1 MRRHIARGF
10 RGFRD
15 VLMWLLL
22 LFALLLLSILY
33 HLNLPIGHR
42 VAGLGL
48 TEWVSA
54 QIDGTLEIGRIHHVG
69 LDEVIVGD
77 VILRDPEG
85 RPVIRGER
93 ISLAIDYVALL
104 QDGVLRFSHAHLMG
118 GELELIENEEGE
130 LSFLRAFE
138 PTDTSPS
145 TGEPFHAIVDDVRL
159 EGVTVTGSLLGLEGL
174 RIEGTNAHAR
184 MEFYETTE
192 IRVYSLSGDVVEPFP
207 RRGRI
212 ENLVGVIYGD
222 ERGIQLTARASM
234 GEELVR
240 VALGYAPPPG
250 QPEAPSELDLLVQAD
265 PVRGET
271 LAELGFD
278 WASILTGR
286 TEGFVRLSGPTDALG
301 VRGVLLTEG
310 GRVSVQ
316 GDLPS
321 EGDVQVA
328 IRTSGPLNLG
338 RVLSGAPDM
347 EVRGVVRL
355 RVPAEGPEGETV
367 LEAELEPF
375 VFEGLD
381 VPTVTARATL
391 LADGSVRVDAV
402 NTPYGGGNVDVTGT
416 VDAAGA
422 IRMHAQGFIPQ
433 VANDPNIA
441 HMVPGL
447 RSAMRFD
454 VWFERSADEVPV
466 YDISGDADLSSVH
479 YSGVTA
485 QRIGVRGRIF
495 GDIAAPSVDLRLA
508 PSRLSVSD
516 IPLGSGTATFVGG
529 PSRYR
534 SEGVLRDPSGRELAF
549 DVEAEINEAGTHIE
563 APMLRVSAGSLNVA
577 GALHGMTL
585 RPDGGLLLGTL
596 ELRSASELV
605 RLTGHYNTQ
614 RDDDVVLET
623 QGITVAHVADLLD
636 TEFDA
641 DGSFDARIELSGDL
655 DRHPRIYA
663 RGQLH
668 DARWLTVHPIE
679 IEHAWVEFEPG
690 ELAAAAEVRFGERGT
705 FIVKVTGTPDDQQT
719 DVMAALMESAYYVDI
734 STRSMDLA
742 LLGDLFPDESRPV
755 ITGAM
760 EGHAHIAG
768 TLDAPT
774 VDASF
779 NVPALGFEDWPVV
792 NVSGDLRYDESNLMM
807 VRTTATDAEG
817 LLLELEGN
825 MVLALSAL
833 MGEGSSPSELLSYL
847 PWQMSMR
854 IPPRTIS
861 ILPASVQESL
871 PAGAEH
877 LRVALDV
884 TLRGGGG
891 WPLHGSI
898 FSAIDWLGDMS
909 GELCAG
915 DSNPRGTISAT
926 LDDGR
931 AEALLE
937 GVLGDY
943 RVLIM
948 KAAADVDLMEWM
960 ASGVSEWPELA
971 VTGQIRGAEMSA
983 LPSICHFVGGPL
995 DGDFEARLF
1004 GEQPYARLNLD
1015 AIGARAR
1022 TLVRGLRSSAVVLR
1036 ETDPS
1041 DVHLVVEATP
1051 ETLAGTVSAEWWN
1064 GGSTSIEGHVPITWE
1079 GEPELPMFTSDAE
1092 VDLVATFQHTPLGAP
1107 LAWLSDV
1114 AGVEGLLDGEL
1125 GVRGSVLDPTW
1136 YGSLALTEGRVELR
1150 SIGQRLREVEGT
1162 LIFDGREIELQRFRA
1177 ADGNGDVTFSGQL
1190 GFAELAPAYIRGLRA
1205 TADDFPVRQE
1215 GSVMAQ
1221 LNGVAELNACVCTA
1235 ERSCMLDNEER
1246 QCNSDTLFGDVA
1258 VERLDVSLPD
1268 DGGRSSIALAGHPD
1282 VYVSGEE
1289 HESSGEAEVPF
1300 VYQIYVDAANRF
1312 WVRSVEQDFAAQV
1325 SSQLQVAM
1333 AGDDFKIRGE
1343 ARIHRGNFAVFGKVF
1358 EVESGSML
1366 FRNTEEVDP
1375 AVSLIAVHSLR
1386 NRPGETISVEVSG
1399 TLSRPEVRF
1408 TSSIEGVSDQGEIIA
1423 LLLTGDTRIDR
1434 ALQSDSNNP
1443 QGAAAEATDFLA
1455 GVAFG
1460 VATLALR
1467 EQFGEIIPTI
1477 RIEMGDDGF
1486 RSPMIRAGINVD
1498 SLIPRR
1504 LRDVVRGIYVEGYFT
1519 ARRAD
1524 GTEDSTRQSHDN
1536 GFLIELQFPRNIVG
1550 RSDYA
1555 PPTNWSLDIT
1565 WEP

>member
-1 MRRHIARGF
+1 MPRRIA

-15 VLMWLLL
+15 VLLWLLL
-22 LFALLLLSILY
+22 LMLLLLVSVLY
-33 HLNLPIGHR
+33 HLNLPLGHR
-42 VAGLGL
+42 VAGRGL
-48 TEWVSA
+48 TDWVSA
-54 QIDGTLEIGRIHHVG
+54 QIDGTLEIGRIDYVG
-69 LDEVIVGD
+69 LDEIIVGD
-77 VILRDPEG
+77 VVLSDPQG

-93 ISLAIDYVALL
+93 ISLAIDFMALRG
-104 QDGVLRFSHAHLMG
+104 GVLRFSHAHLMG
-118 GELELIENEEGE
+118 GELELIEDAEGN
-130 LSFLRAFE
+130 LSFLQAFE

-145 TGEPFHAIVDDVRL
+145 VGEPFHAIVDDVRL

-212 ENLVGVIYGD
+212 EHLMGVIYGD
-222 ERGIQLTARASM
+222 ERGIQLNARASM

-250 QPEAPSELDLLVQAD
+250 DPEGDSELDLLIHAN
-265 PVRGET
+265 PVHGET

-286 TEGFVRLSGPTDALG
+286 TDGYVRLRGPTDALE
-301 VRGVLLTEG
+301 VRGALHTAGGPIALEG
-310 GRVSVQ
+310 Q
-316 GDLPS
+316 LPS
-321 EGDVQVA
+321 EGDVRVA
-328 IRTSGPLNLG
+328 IRTRGLNLG
-338 RVLSGAPDM
+338 QVLAGAPVI

-355 RVPAEGPEGETV
+355 VVPDGGPEGETTI
-367 LEAELEPF
+367 EAELEPF
-375 VFEGLD
+375 TYEGLE

-391 LADGSVRVDAV
+391 LADGSVRVDTV
-402 NTPYGGGNVDVTGT
+402 NTPYGGGNVDIVGT
-416 VDAAGA
+416 VDPEGA
-422 IRMHAQGFIPQ
+422 MRLHLVGFIPQ

-441 HMVPGL
+441 RLVPGL
-447 RSAMRFD
+447 RSAARFD
-454 VWFERSADEVPV
+454 VWFERNAEEVPA
-466 YDISGDADLSSVH
+466 YDISGHVDLTSMR
-479 YSGVTA
+479 YSGVSA
-485 QRIGVRGRIF
+485 GRVGVRGRIF
-495 GDIAAPSVDLRLA
+495 GALESPSLDLRLA
-508 PSRLSVSD
+508 PSNLSVSGL
-516 IPLGSGTATFVGG
+516 PLGSGTATLVGG
-529 PSRYR
+529 PNRYR
-534 SEGVLRDPSGRELAF
+534 STGELRDPSGRVVAF
-549 DVEAEINEAGTHIE
+549 DVEADTNEGTTHIE
-563 APMLRVSAGSLNVA
+563 APMLRVTAGSASLS
-577 GALHGMTL
+577 GALHGMVL
-585 RPDGGLLLGTL
+585 RPGGGIELGTT
-596 ELRSASELV
+596 ELRAEGELV
-605 RLTGHYNTQ
+605 RLSGHYNTR
-614 RDDDVVLET
+614 RDDEVIFEVEGLSVDHLAEYM
-623 QGITVAHVADLLD
+623 D

-641 DGSFDARIELSGDL
+641 AGRFDVRLELRGDI
-655 DRHPRIYA
+655 DRHPHLYA

-668 DARWLTVHPIE
+668 GGRWLTVDPIE
-679 IEHAWVEFEPG
+679 IEHAWAEFEPG
-690 ELAAAAEVRFGERGT
+690 DLAAAAEVRFGDRGT
-705 FIVKVTGTPDDQQT
+705 FVLKVVGTPDDQQS
-719 DVMAALMESAYYVDI
+719 DIFEALAESAYYVDI

-742 LLGDLFPDESRPV
+742 LLGDLFPDDTRPAV
-755 ITGAM
+755 TGAL

-779 NVPALGFEDWPVV
+779 NVPALGYEDWPVV

-825 MVLALSAL
+825 MVLVLSSL
-833 MGEGSSPSELLSYL
+833 LSEDSTPSELLSYL
-847 PWQMSMR
+847 PWQVSMR
-854 IPPRTIS
+854 VPPRTIS
-861 ILPASVQESL
+861 ILPPSLQEGL
-871 PAGAEH
+871 PAGSEH

-891 WPLHGSI
+891 WPLHGSV

-909 GELCAG
+909 GELCAAE
-915 DSNPRGTISAT
+915 SNPRGTIFAT
-926 LDDGR
+926 LDGGR
-931 AEALLE
+931 AEALVE
-937 GVLGDY
+937 GVLGDF
-943 RVLIM
+943 RVLTM
-948 KAAADVDLMEWM
+948 NAGADVDLLAWM
-960 ASGVSEWPELA
+960 TSGIEEWPEVAL
-971 VTGQIRGAEMSA
+971 TGQIRGAEMSS

-995 DGDFEARLF
+995 DGDFEAQLF
-1004 GEQPYARLNLD
+1004 GETPYVRLNLD

-1022 TLVRGLRSSAVVLR
+1022 TLVRGLRSSGVVLR

-1041 DVHLVVEATP
+1041 DIHLVLEATP
-1051 ETLAGTVSAEWWN
+1051 ERFAGTLTADWWN
-1064 GGSTSIEGHVPITWE
+1064 GGSTSVEGNVPITWE
-1079 GEPELPMFTSDAE
+1079 GEPELPTYADDAE
-1092 VDLVATFQHTPLGAP
+1092 VEVVARFQHTPLGAP

-1114 AGVEGLLDGEL
+1114 AGVEGLLNGEL
-1125 GVRGSVLDPTW
+1125 GVRGAVLDPTW

-1150 SIGQRLREVEGT
+1150 SIGQRLRDVEGT
-1162 LIFDGREIELQRFRA
+1162 FIFDGREIELQRFRA
-1177 ADGNGDVTFSGQL
+1177 ADGNGDVTFSGQV
-1190 GFAELAPAYIRGLRA
+1190 GFAALQPAYIRGLRA
-1205 TADDFPVRQE
+1205 VADDFPVRQE

-1221 LNGVAELNACVCTA
+1221 LNGVAELNACMCTA
-1235 ERSCMLDNEER
+1235 ENTCMLSSEER
-1246 QCNSDTLFGDVA
+1246 QCNSDTMFGEIT
-1258 VERLDVSLPD
+1258 VERLDVALPD

-1289 HESSGEAEVPF
+1289 HENSGEEEIPYVF
-1300 VYQIYVDAANRF
+1300 HIDVDAANRF

-1325 SSQLQVAM
+1325 SAQLQVSL
-1333 AGDDFKIRGE
+1333 AGDDFKIRGD

-1375 AVSLIAVHSLR
+1375 VVSLIAIHTLR
-1386 NRPGETISVEVSG
+1386 NRPGETIGVEVSG

-1408 TSSIEGVSDQGEIIA
+1408 TTSIEGVSDQGEIIA

-1443 QGAAAEATDFLA
+1443 QSAAGEATDFLA

-1504 LRDVVRGIYVEGYFT
+1504 LRDVVRGIYIEGYFT

>member
-1 MRRHIARGF
+1 MARRFA

-15 VLMWLLL
+15 VLLWLLL
-22 LFALLLLSILY
+22 LVVLLLLSVLY

-54 QIDGTLEIGRIHHVG
+54 QIDGTLEIGRIHYVG
-69 LDEVIVGD
+69 LDEIIVGD
-77 VILRDPEG
+77 VTLRDPQG

-93 ISLAIDYVALL
+93 ISLAIDYAALL
-104 QDGVLRFSHAHLMG
+104 RDGVLRFSHAHLVG
-118 GELELIENEEGE
+118 GELELIEDEEGN
-130 LSFLRAFE
+130 LSFLQAFE
-138 PTDTSPS
+138 PTDKSPS

-212 ENLVGVIYGD
+212 ENLAGVIFGD

-234 GEELVR
+234 GEELMR
-240 VALGYAPPPG
+240 VALGYAPPEG
-250 QPEAPSELDLLVQAD
+250 QPDADSELDLLIHAN

-271 LAELGFD
+271 LSELGFD

-286 TEGFVRLSGPTDALG
+286 TEGYVRLRGPTDALG
-301 VRGVLLTEG
+301 VRGVLQTEG

-316 GDLPS
+316 GELPS
-321 EGDVQVA
+321 EGDVHVA

-338 RVLSGAPDM
+338 RVLIGAPDM
-347 EVRGVVRL
+347 EVRGTVRL
-355 RVPAEGPEGETV
+355 RVPADGPEGETV

-381 VPTVTARATL
+381 IPTVTARATL
-391 LADGSVRVDAV
+391 LADGSVRVDTA
-402 NTPYGGGNVDVTGT
+402 NTPYGGGSVDITGT
-416 VDAAGA
+416 VDPEGA

-433 VANDPNIA
+433 VANDPNISR
-441 HMVPGL
+441 MVPGL
-447 RSAMRFD
+447 RSALRFD
-454 VWFERSADEVPV
+454 VWFERSADEVPT
-466 YDISGDADLSSVH
+466 YDISGNADFTSVR
-479 YSGVTA
+479 YGGVAA
-485 QRIGVRGRIF
+485 QRIGARGRIF
-495 GDIAAPSVDLRLA
+495 GDIAAPSVDLRLS
-508 PSRLSVSD
+508 PSRLTVSD
-516 IPLGSGTATFVGG
+516 VPLGSGNVTLVGG
-529 PSRYR
+529 PDRYR
-534 SEGVLRDPSGRELAF
+534 SAGELQDPSGRVVAF
-549 DVEAEINEAGTHIE
+549 DVEADIDDTGTHIE
-563 APMLRVSAGSLNVA
+563 APMLRVSAGSASLA
-577 GALHGMTL
+577 GALRGMTL
-585 RPDGGLLLGTL
+585 RPGGGLELGVL
-596 ELRSASELV
+596 ELRSETELL
-605 RLTGHYNTQ
+605 RLSGHYGT
-614 RDDDVVLET
+614 RREDEVILEAE
-623 QGITVAHVADLLD
+623 GLTVEHLAEFLD

-641 DGSFDARIELSGDL
+641 SGAVDVRLELRGDL
-655 DRHPRIYA
+655 DRHPHIYA
-663 RGQLH
+663 RGRLH
-668 DARWLTVHPIE
+668 RGRWLTVDPIE
-679 IEHAWVEFEPG
+679 IEHAWAEFEPG

-705 FIVKVTGTPDDQQT
+705 FIVKITGTPDDQQS
-719 DVMAALMESAYYVDI
+719 DIMAALAESAYYVDV

-742 LLGDLFPDESRPV
+742 LLGDLFPDDTRPAV
-755 ITGAM
+755 TGAL

-779 NVPALGFEDWPVV
+779 NVPELGFEDWPVV
-792 NVSGDLRYDESNLMM
+792 SVSGDLRYDESNLMM

-825 MVLALSAL
+825 MVVVLSSL
-833 MGEGSSPSELLSYL
+833 LTESSSPTELLSYL
-847 PWQMSMR
+847 PWQVSMR
-854 IPPRTIS
+854 VPPRTIRV
-861 ILPASVQESL
+861 LPLSMQEGL
-871 PAGAEH
+871 PLGAKN
-877 LRVALDV
+877 LRMALDV

-891 WPLHGSI
+891 WPLHGSV

-909 GELCAG
+909 GELCASE
-915 DSNPRGTISAT
+915 SNPRGTISAT
-926 LDDGR
+926 LDGGR
-931 AEALLE
+931 VEALVE

-943 RVLIM
+943 RVLTM
-948 KAAADVDLMEWM
+948 NAGADVDLMTWM
-960 ASGVSEWPELA
+960 ASGVEEWPEVS

-1004 GEQPYARLNLD
+1004 GEDPYVRLNLD

-1051 ETLAGTVSAEWWN
+1051 ETFAGTITAEWWN

-1079 GEPELPMFTSDAE
+1079 GEPELPTFTVDAE
-1092 VDLVATFQHTPLGAP
+1092 VELLATFQHTPLGAP

-1114 AGVEGLLDGEL
+1114 AGVDGLLNGEL
-1125 GVRGSVLDPTW
+1125 GVRGPVINPSW

-1190 GFAELAPAYIRGLRA
+1190 GFADLEPRYIRGLRA

-1221 LNGVAELNACVCTA
+1221 LNGVAELNACMCTP
-1235 ERSCMLDNEER
+1235 ENTCMLANEER
-1246 QCNSDTLFGDVA
+1246 QCNSDTMFGEITVEQLDVA
-1258 VERLDVSLPD
+1258 LPD

-1289 HESSGEAEVPF
+1289 HESAGEEEIPYVF
-1300 VYQIYVDAANRF
+1300 QIDVDAANRF

-1325 SSQLQVAM
+1325 SAQLQVAM
-1333 AGDDFKIRGE
+1333 AGDDFKIRGD

-1375 AVSLIAVHSLR
+1375 VVSLVAIHNLR
-1386 NRPGETISVEVSG
+1386 NRPGETIGVEVSG

-1408 TSSIEGVSDQGEIIA
+1408 TTSIEGVSDQGEIIA

-1443 QGAAAEATDFLA
+1443 QGAATEATDFLA

-1504 LRDVVRGIYVEGYFT
+1504 LREVVRGIYIEGYFT